1 MRQRKRAT
9 AIDLR
14 QTLNVLLAAR
24 KGDFSA
30 RLPPDYEGLAG
41 KVADALNDVIG
52 QNEALAAELQR
63 LSTVVGKEGR
73 TTHRAA
79 LPGAA
84 GQWAGLTAT
93 GVAGPTACRLEI
105 VGAGGLGG
113 CARSWR
119 GWVVGSSWVGR
130 QHLVITGS
138 PRPLTSDAKLVNGP
152 AWYPKARVRTL
163 GRTTIGD
170 WRMRIVFVPAA
181 TNDGSAFSSHVVLIW
196 TVAGHTY
203 GIGFHDVAGLES
215 TVRLD
220 EQLARGIEL
229 VRP

>member
-84 GQWAGLTAT
+84 GQWAASL
-93 GVAGPTACRLEI
+93 L
-105 VGAGGLGG
+105 
-113 CARSWR
+113 
-119 GWVVGSSWVGR
+119 
-130 QHLVITGS
+130 LVISTMICAMILS
-138 PRPLTSDAKLVNGP
+138 LPTSAKSKSFL
-152 AWYPKARVRTL
+152 
-163 GRTTIGD
+163 
-170 WRMRIVFVPAA
+170 AA
-181 TNDGSAFSSHVVLIW
+181 
-196 TVAGHTY
+196 
-203 GIGFHDVAGLES
+203 
-215 TVRLD
+215 
-220 EQLARGIEL
+220 
-229 VRP
+229 